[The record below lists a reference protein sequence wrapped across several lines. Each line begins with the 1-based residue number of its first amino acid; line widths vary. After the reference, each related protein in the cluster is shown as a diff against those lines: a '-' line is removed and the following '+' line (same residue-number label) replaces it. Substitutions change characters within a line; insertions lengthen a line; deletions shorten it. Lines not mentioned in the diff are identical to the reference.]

1 LHHILY
7 YYKCKYFVESFQE
20 AEEKAA
26 KGMISSDLSST
37 EENTMINDNMIK
49 KKKLSKDVFTEKEK
63 CQSQPSK
70 KKRSLSPP
78 PIFEESFGNSII

>member
-7 YYKCKYFVESFQE
+7 YYKYKYFVESFQE

-26 KGMISSDLSST
+26 KSMISSDLSPT

-49 KKKLSKDVFTEKEK
+49 KKKLFKDVFTEKEK
-63 CQSQPSK
+63 YQP
-70 KKRSLSPP
+70 
-78 PIFEESFGNSII
+78 